1 MRPRTFI
8 LVILVFVLLAVAAVL
23 IYINF
28 LGNGGGGNGET
39 SGETTTVETGEG
51 QSGEGQVIEAT
62 PIPPTPAIRLE
73 SVVIARVDLPVGT
86 RLTIDLMDIEQRPN
100 TNIALQGGYHFTSLE
115 ELDGRITRVEIQKG
129 DAILA
134 PMVALQA
141 TDLATFG
148 SDLSLYVDRGEVAVA
163 FPVNEVSGA
172 AFAMRPGDLVDV
184 MMTARV
190 IALDPDFKTAL
201 PNILEIL
208 DELDQ
213 APGLFLPPI
222 PQGRLEFIEEFNQI
236 VHIVPKSDQSLAA
249 GTSEEALGR
258 AIPKRVTQLTIQQA
272 EVLWIGTW
280 QDRQQL
286 EREQRAAAE
295 APVPA
300 DGGEA
305 VAQPTPTPLPFRN
318 QSEPFLDVVILS
330 MQAQDA
336 VALKWA
342 LERGL
347 DIDLALR
354 AQGDTQNFTTTSVNL
369 FQIVEQ
375 EGILIPQLPD
385 FDLHPRSD
393 EIQQPS
399 LPPVPGQSATGQ

>member
-28 LGNGGGGNGET
+28 LGNGSGGNST
-39 SGETTTVETGEG
+39 SGETTTVDTGEG

-73 SVVIARVDLPVGT
+73 TVVIARVDLPVGT
-86 RLTIDLMDIEQRPN
+86 RLTVDLMDIEQRPN

-141 TDLATFG
+141 TDLTTFG
-148 SDLSLYVDRGEVAVA
+148 SDLSLYIDRGEVAVA

-184 MMTARV
+184 MMTTRF
-190 IALDPDFKTAL
+190 IDLDPDFKTAL

-208 DELDQ
+208 DELNQ
-213 APGLFLPPI
+213 SSGLFLSPI

-236 VHIVPKSDQSLAA
+236 VHIVPNLTADVPV
-249 GTSEEALGR
+249 EELGR
-258 AIPKRVTQLTIQQA
+258 AIPKRETQLTIQQA

-295 APVPA
+295 APAPA
-300 DGGEA
+300 EGGEA

-385 FDLHPRSD
+385 YDLYPRAD
-393 EIQQPS
+393 EVQQPS